1 MELTI
6 SGKLRELN
14 LENMKFVRKMDEF
27 YKMEISEGF
36 YMGMGVS
43 MGKQALKMYSIT
55 DLAKIIRCAAEGN
68 PTIAE
73 VDKCIEEFAEENGS
87 LEPLFNNVIES
98 MGKSPLLKA
107 TIEGF
112 ERLNKQK

>member
-1 MELTI
+1 MELKV

-43 MGKQALKMYSIT
+43 MGQQALKMYSIT
-55 DLAKIIRCAAEGN
+55 DLAKIVRCAVDGS
-68 PTIAE
+68 PTILE
-73 VDKCIEEFAEENGS
+73 VDKCLEDYAIENGS
-87 LEPLFNNVIES
+87 LGGLFDELIES

-107 TIEGF
+107 TIKGF
-112 ERLNKQK
+112 ERLNK

>member
-6 SGKLRELN
+6 SGKLRELKFD
-14 LENMKFVRKMDEF
+14 MKFVRRMDEF
-27 YKMEISEGF
+27 YKYETEGF
-36 YMGMGVS
+36 AMGMGVS
-43 MGKQALKMYSIT
+43 MGEQALKMYSIT
-55 DLAKIIRCAAEGN
+55 DLAKIVRCAVEGS
-68 PTIAE
+68 PTILE

-87 LEPLFNNVIES
+87 LEPLFDELIES

-112 ERLNKQK
+112 KKLNKQK